1 MQKSTNPLT
10 VSEHGL
16 GVASLPGSLGRSSDS
31 SVGAMT
37 LDTKTSVLAA
47 SGGKSSALTV
57 LHDGLADPVDTGIVA
72 DDHMVRVDQDDLE
85 IFVSGVLVD
94 PVRVEHSQVS
104 ALSADTLLSNTAK
117 VSGKFN
123 FIDTLVLGL
132 SMHNSL
138 VVGPFAATSAH
149 SDTVD
154 HESLLSLV
162 SKLVSLVSSGRSVDT
177 DHLLVLT
184 VLPGTNTKQ
193 EAKDITLLLS
203 PHFLEILI
211 GSHFLY

>member
-1 MQKSTNPLT
+1 MAKFAANLSMLFTEVDFMDRFEAAADAGFQGVEYLFPYAFDAQAIKQKLVENNLEQ
-10 VSEHGL
+10 VL
-16 GVASLPGSLGRSSDS
+16 FNLPAGDWEAGDR
-31 SVGAMT
+31 
-37 LDTKTSVLAA
+37 
-47 SGGKSSALTV
+47 
-57 LHDGLADPVDTGIVA
+57 GIA
-72 DDHMVRVDQDDLE
+72 
-85 IFVSGVLVD
+85 VD